1 MNFNKPPTKSLSQK
15 TLSKRRF
22 RPVRGDLLIYYSSV
36 RVRESI
42 FVSVRRPVVPAV
54 VRRKKPSPYS
64 YGLVKIKPRVGTSP
78 FLQNMGSV
86 FDFPSMLA
94 AAGFWFVWQNYLVI
108 KHLLSFTLKI
118 NN

>member
-1 MNFNKPPTKSLSQK
+1 M
-15 TLSKRRF
+15 
-22 RPVRGDLLIYYSSV
+22 
-36 RVRESI
+36 
-42 FVSVRRPVVPAV
+42 RRPLVPAV
-54 VRRKKPSPYS
+54 VRRQKPSQFS

-94 AAGFWFVWQNYLVI
+94 AAGLWFVWQNYLVKI
-108 KHLLSFTLKI
+108 KLLVLLTLTVSYI